1 MGFKLLFAVLGIA
14 ALIMGIRIVIRQE
27 ATAWGEPD
35 SWLLTFLAAE
45 RDGDRTVYRGM
56 VAVLVGLGQIAV
68 GFGLL
73 YAAWSVPA

>member
-1 MGFKLLFAVLGIA
+1 MLFKLFFAGLGIA

-35 SWLLTFLAAE
+35 SPLLTFLAAE
-45 RDGDRTVYRGM
+45 KDGDRTVYRGI
-56 VAVLVGLGQIAV
+56 VAMMIGFGQIAV